1 MVAWERSGANVQIQG
16 ATATGTRGEEHY
28 HTALGAPLPTDR
40 PTYAEL
46 RCSGGDVAVGVA
58 RPDLELSADAGAAAS
73 SPVSRG
79 LPAIQRELGACGPI
93 VAQRAHGVWVE
104 LRPEQRCGQPSNG
117 RPQPG
122 RRVVVPI

>member
-1 MVAWERSGANVQIQG
+1 MCSAAAVCA
-16 ATATGTRGEEHY
+16 ATASAAAATEA
-28 HTALGAPLPTDR
+28 TAAATSTVTPSTATL
-40 PTYAEL
+40 
-46 RCSGGDVAVGVA
+46 AVTASSTATVA
-58 RPDLELSADAGAAAS
+58 RDAAVFAGAAAS

-79 LPAIQRELGACGPI
+79 LPAIQRELGASGPI